1 MSKTLAPRLSV
12 LRISSLS
19 SFRPLSCSS
28 RTRERWNSAR
38 GIPGEQELEEA
49 KEEQLAPFLAKEGE
63 PVHRPRRA
71 RGASIDVFFSLRPS
85 RPLPFS
91 SLFALDPSPRTSSSS
106 NSPSL
111 SLAPPLSLSLSLSLS
126 PPVPVPPPKKKK
138 RQVCFDCPAKNPT
151 WASVPYGVL
160 VCLSCAGAHR
170 ALGVHLSFVRSTT
183 LDAWSPDQLR
193 LMHLGGNGR
202 ARAFFKQH
210 GWDGL
215 GADKV
220 EAKYTSR
227 AATLYRAALARDAAR
242 SGPDAFGGGR
252 GGGGGAGEE
261 AGADAFD
268 FGAAAPGSP
277 SSSAAAA
284 VASAAAAATSAA
296 SPPPSSATTT
306 TTAAAVPAAAP
317 APRPAASRPRLG
329 ATPALGARRGGLGAS
344 RGSASSSAAAA
355 GAGGAGIRK
364 LATRVDDSLFEQAP
378 AAPPSPPPASIV
390 DDLTAATAPRRSS
403 NGGHSGDG
411 GGGRGGAPS
420 SSRFAYDLEEEAEPA
435 VAAPTVTRGA
445 DGHVS
450 LAGFGG
456 GGGGG
461 GGGGDLAEGDDWFDA
476 PESREDGASGS
487 RPAPPRGYG
496 AAPSPSRPALGGASG
511 RPALGAGRGG
521 RGTRLGAGPSS
532 SSAAAAAASS
542 SGGGGDDAAV
552 RRFGNAKSISSA
564 QFHGDAEKSAA
575 DAEAS
580 ARLSRF
586 SGASAI
592 SSADFYGGG
601 GGGGQGGSGGG
612 MGSSGY
618 GGGGSNG
625 SGGGFDLDAAASEL
639 IGRLSVTAAQDLEQ
653 VKQLAGAASRKV
665 ASAAA
670 SFLRDL
676 QGGY

>member
-1 MSKTLAPRLSV
+1 MEPCVWLLEAKERNDASIRCREKRERAFQSLSGEVRLNRLVSFIFH
-12 LRISSLS
+12 LGLSPFSLS
-19 SFRPLSCSS
+19 SLFRPSS
-28 RTRERWNSAR
+28 TPRV
-38 GIPGEQELEEA
+38 LLH
-49 KEEQLAPFLAKEGE
+49 LAPLFLLQTLE
-63 PVHRPRRA
+63 
-71 RGASIDVFFSLRPS
+71 
-85 RPLPFS
+85 
-91 SLFALDPSPRTSSSS
+91 
-106 NSPSL
+106 N
-111 SLAPPLSLSLSLSLS
+111 
-126 PPVPVPPPKKKK
+126 KKSKTIK
-138 RQVCFDCPAKNPT
+138 TQVCFDCPAKNPT

-183 LDAWSPDQLR
+183 LDAWTPEQLK
-193 LMHLGGNGR
+193 LMACGGNGR
-202 ARAFFKQH
+202 ARTFFKQH

-220 EAKYTSR
+220 EAKYMSR

-242 SGPDAFGGGR
+242 SGPDAFGSAVSASG
-252 GGGGGAGEE
+252 E
-261 AGADAFD
+261 AGDGLD

-284 VASAAAAATSAA
+284 VAAAAAASSSAP
-296 SPPPSSATTT
+296 SPPCSSSTSTSR
-306 TTAAAVPAAAP
+306 TAAAAAP
-317 APRPAASRPRLG
+317 AAPRPAAPSGRPRLG

-344 RGSASSSAAAA
+344 KASSSSAAAS
-355 GAGGAGIRK
+355 GGGIGIKK

-403 NGGHSGDG
+403 NGGGHSGDC
-411 GGGRGGAPS
+411 GGGRGSNAGAAS

-435 VAAPTVTRGA
+435 AVAAPAVTRGA
-445 DGHVS
+445 DGHLS

-461 GGGGDLAEGDDWFDA
+461 NGLSEGDDWFDA
-476 PESREDGASGS
+476 PESREDARTTTRSGDGGGG
-487 RPAPPRGYG
+487 RPNPPRGYG
-496 AAPSPSRPALGGASG
+496 SNPSRPTLGGGGG

-521 RGTRLGAGPSS
+521 RGTRLGAGGSSGAAAAPGS
-532 SSAAAAAASS
+532 SSAAAA
-542 SGGGGDDAAV
+542 GDDAV

-564 QFHGDAEKSAA
+564 QFHGDAEKAAA

-601 GGGGQGGSGGG
+601 GGGSGSGSG
-612 MGSSGY
+612 MGGGY
-618 GGGGSNG
+618 GGGGGHGGGGSSNG
-625 SGGGFDLDAAASEL
+625 GFNLDAAASEL